1 MYIIY
6 IYMNVYY
13 IYIWQMASDLL
24 WEFLVLFSDVLF
36 LIICCGVMEGSLE
49 FYSIIDSLFQM
60 VFH

>member
-1 MYIIY
+1 MCICIYNIYMNVYYIY

-36 LIICCGVMEGSLE
+36 FNNMLRGYGGLTGIL
-49 FYSIIDSLFQM
+49 
-60 VFH
+60 

>member
-1 MYIIY
+1 MYILYIY

-36 LIICCGVMEGSLE
+36 FNNMLRGYGGLTGIL
-49 FYSIIDSLFQM
+49 
-60 VFH
+60 